1 MGKILFY
8 VSSLN
13 RGGAERVLV
22 AVMNY
27 CKEKYEVVLV
37 TDVYAEDEYEL
48 PVGVRRICLT
58 DTNHYSSNRYV
69 AMVQRILAI
78 RKVCVAEKA
87 ALGVAF
93 MSTSGIRLET
103 ATKFMKMK
111 TAIAIRNNPEYD
123 LRQKKR
129 RRQLLSAM
137 HTTDAVIFQMASQQ
151 EYFDEDIRRKSFVI
165 LNPVNERFCNV
176 KPPECRSNKIVTVG
190 RLFDYKNH
198 KLLIQAFADVRENYP
213 DVQLYIYG
221 EGPYRAETE
230 RLIQEL
236 QLEERV
242 FLPGAETD
250 VAERIKDARI
260 FVLPS
265 DTEGMPNT
273 LIEAMI
279 LGLPVISTD
288 CPCGG
293 PRTLIEHGNNGL
305 LVPMNDRVAMAK
317 ALDTLLA
324 DKEYAERLGKQAKQL
339 INLCNEEAIK
349 KQWLFFVEKM
359 LETK

>member
-1 MGKILFY
+1 MDKILFY
-8 VSSLN
+8 ISSLN

-27 CKEKYEVVLV
+27 CKQYYEVVLL
-37 TDVYAEDEYEL
+37 TDVYAQDEYDL
-48 PVGVRRICLT
+48 PDGVRRICLA
-58 DTNHYSSNRYV
+58 DTNKYSSNRYV
-69 AMVQRILAI
+69 AMLQRVLAI
-78 RKVCVAEKA
+78 RRVCMAEKA
-87 ALGVAF
+87 ALGIAF
-93 MSTSGIRLET
+93 MSTSGIRFET

-137 HTTDAVIFQMASQQ
+137 HATDAVIFQMTSQQ
-151 EYFDEDIRRKSFVI
+151 EYFDEAIIRKSYVI

-176 KPPECRSNKIVTVG
+176 EIPDCRSNQIVTVG

-198 KLLIQAFADVRENYP
+198 KLLIQAFADIKDKFP
-213 DVQLYIYG
+213 DTKLYIYG
-221 EGPYRAETE
+221 EGPYREETE
-230 RLIQEL
+230 QFIKEL
-236 QLEERV
+236 QLEEVV
-242 FLPGAETD
+242 FLPGAEAD
-250 VAERIKDARI
+250 VAERIKDAGV

-265 DTEGMPNT
+265 NTEGMPNT
-273 LIEAMI
+273 LMEAMV

-293 PRTLIEHGNNGL
+293 PRTLIKDGENGL
-305 LVPMNDRVAMAK
+305 LVPMNDRT
-317 ALDTLLA
+317 ALAEALHKLLS
-324 DKEYAERLGKQAKQL
+324 DREYAEGLGTQARKLIELCSEEVIKEKWLSFIKQ
-339 INLCNEEAIK
+339 
-349 KQWLFFVEKM
+349 M